1 MKKTILLT
9 AFLSLMTW
17 AFSQEL
23 TITNPFR
30 ESPTDRDALT
40 NKVYDNNH
48 ELCAL
53 VKVGLVDAGATF
65 AGNVIRTGYSHDVW
79 WVYMS
84 EGSTSL
90 TIETSGHQSKKIN
103 FSEALIGGVSYRV
116 DLAYHTNRS
125 SAPRKELS
133 EEDRI
138 QIKTLIE
145 MKVEVFQGYVTDLAG
160 DKFTRQ
166 EKEVKYQEALTYFIG
181 KGNRYETV
189 VPSSYGGEQIQWHE
203 PVQMGVF
210 TSKYNPKRKYQ
221 PMKDYLTKLMN
232 NKRYDVVNIEYAQGI
247 KIDTYTKVGDGRY
260 MAVAHFLQKYT
271 AQNKDYT
278 YWDYTEKNITIYINR
293 VEVDLPNGEVG
304 HYWEI
309 LLGDVD
315 CDDVWGD

>member
-1 MKKTILLT
+1 MKKAILLT
-9 AFLSLMTW
+9 VCLSMMIGV
-17 AFSQEL
+17 FSQEL
-23 TITNPFR
+23 TITNPFH

-40 NKVYDNNH
+40 NKVYDNKH

-53 VKVGLVDAGATF
+53 VKVGLIDTDASF
-65 AGNVIRTGYSHDVW
+65 AGDVIRTGYSQDMW

-90 TIETSGHQSKKIN
+90 TIETSGHLTKKIN
-103 FSEALIGGVSYRV
+103 FPEALIGGVSYRV
-116 DLAYHTNRS
+116 DLAYSTSRPLT
-125 SAPRKELS
+125 PREELT

-138 QIKTLIE
+138 QIKTIIE

-160 DKFTRQ
+160 NKFSRQ
-166 EKEVKYQEALTYFIG
+166 EKEVKYREALTYFIG
-181 KGNRYETV
+181 RGNRYEIV
-189 VPSSYGGEQIQWHE
+189 VPSSYGEDRTQWHE

-221 PMKDYLTKLMN
+221 PMKDYLNKLMN
-232 NKRYDVVNIEYAQGI
+232 NKRYDEVNIEYAQGI

-260 MAVAHFLQKYT
+260 MALAHFLQKYS
-271 AQNKDYT
+271 AKNKEFTYVDYT
-278 YWDYTEKNITIYINR
+278 DKTITIYINR
-293 VEVDLPNGEVG
+293 IEVDLPSGEVG